1 MTKTTRKRRTGKVIS
16 NKMNKTIVVKVV
28 TSSKHVT
35 YNRVMKHANK
45 FMAHDE
51 NNTAKIGDTV
61 LIEETRP
68 LSKDK
73 RWRLVKVIKQVQAA
87 ELISIDEAV
96 TGAEERVKK

>member
-1 MTKTTRKRRTGKVIS
+1 MNKTTRKRRTGKVIS
-16 NKMNKTIVVKVV
+16 NKMNKTVVVKVV
-28 TSSKHVT
+28 TSSKHVK

-73 RWRLVKVIKQVQAA
+73 RWRLVEVIQKAQA
-87 ELISIDEAV
+87 EDLIIIDEPII
-96 TGAEERVKK
+96 GAEERVKK

>member
-1 MTKTTRKRRTGKVIS
+1 MIKTTRKRRIGKVIS
-16 NKMNKTIVVKVV
+16 NKMNKTVVVKVV
-28 TSSKHVT
+28 TSSKHAK

-73 RWRLVKVIKQVQAA
+73 CWRMVEVLKKGQAVDLA
-87 ELISIDEAV
+87 VIDELSS
-96 TGAEERVKK
+96 GSEERVAK

>member
-1 MTKTTRKRRTGKVIS
+1 MIKTTRKRRIGKVIS
-16 NKMNKTIVVKVV
+16 NKMKKTIVVKVV
-28 TSSKHVT
+28 TSSKHAK

-51 NNTAKIGDTV
+51 NNTASIGDTV

-73 RWRLVKVIKQVQAA
+73 RWRLVEVIEKAQGVDIA
-87 ELISIDEAV
+87 LIDEPLME
-96 TGAEERVKK
+96 AEERVKK

>member
-16 NKMNKTIVVKVV
+16 NKMNKTVVVKVV
-28 TSSKHVT
+28 TSSKHVK

-73 RWRLVKVIKQVQAA
+73 RWRLVEVIQKAQA
-87 ELISIDEAV
+87 EDLIIIDEPII
-96 TGAEERVKK
+96 GAEERVKK

>member
-1 MTKTTRKRRTGKVIS
+1 MIKTNRKRRTGKVIS
-16 NKMNKTIVVKVV
+16 NKMNKTVVVKVV
-28 TSSKHVT
+28 TSSKHAK

-68 LSKDK
+68 LSKGK
-73 RWRLVKVIKQVQAA
+73 RWRLVEVLEKAQGVD
-87 ELISIDEAV
+87 LISIDEPV
-96 TGAEERVKK
+96 IGAEERVKK